1 VTVYKLTI
9 ENSVEERILQL
20 QDKKRELAKAAIGD
34 GDMAG
39 KAKAAKMSMKDIMFL
54 FKRDAE
60 GKYHDN
66 GPDLNA
72 KTRILKDR
80 RAARFEP
87 APAPERYARYAS
99 PTEQA
104 ERDARRAREQA
115 SVYSRR

>member
-1 VTVYKLTI
+1 MYKFTI

-34 GDMAG
+34 GDIAG
-39 KAKAAKMSMKDIMFL
+39 KAKAAKMNMKDIMFL

-60 GKYHDN
+60 GRYQDN

-72 KTRILKDR
+72 KTRILKER
-80 RAARFEP
+80 RAAKFEST
-87 APAPERYARYAS
+87 PAPERGGRYLS
-99 PTEQA
+99 PAEQA
-104 ERDARRAREQA
+104 EWDARRATEQA